1 MKRRVIN
8 TWKHL
13 IEKRFFG
20 VCSYVGSKLGLSD
33 SKIRL
38 YFIYASFLALGSPI
52 LIYLAIAFWMDI
64 RKQFS
69 SQRRSVWDL

>member
-1 MKRRVIN
+1 MKEKVLN

-20 VCSYVGSKLGLSD
+20 VCSYVGSKWGLSD

-38 YFIYASFLALGSPI
+38 YFIYASFLTLGSPI
-52 LIYLAIAFWMDI
+52 LIYLGIAFWMDI
-64 RKQFS
+64 RKQFTR
-69 SQRRSVWDL
+69 QRRSVWDL